1 MLEWVK
7 GKLGTS
13 LQLAQNQGGQG
24 GKNAPTVLPKETRK
38 NETDDGSSDDESVK
52 KEDQNSFMWKQISVG
67 RHHYELFYELPPG
80 SCANLQVQRSS
91 TGTRGWLDAALGQQN
106 RQWQNTA
113 IEEGSELTEKAKHR
127 TQMRPPH

>member
-24 GKNAPTVLPKETRK
+24 GKNAPTVLPQETRK

-52 KEDQNSFMWKQISVG
+52 KEDQNSF
-67 RHHYELFYELPPG
+67 
-80 SCANLQVQRSS
+80 
-91 TGTRGWLDAALGQQN
+91 T
-106 RQWQNTA
+106 
-113 IEEGSELTEKAKHR
+113 
-127 TQMRPPH
+127 